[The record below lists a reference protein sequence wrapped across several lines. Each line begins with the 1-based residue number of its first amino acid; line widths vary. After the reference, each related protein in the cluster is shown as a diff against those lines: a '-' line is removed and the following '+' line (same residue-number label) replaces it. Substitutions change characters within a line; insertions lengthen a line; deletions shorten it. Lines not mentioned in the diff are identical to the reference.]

1 MMTELR
7 SEPYALPA
15 AEIGPENPLPNF
27 RSPQH
32 DSKIDPAAHNIPPED
47 VDGLGYATGFRVLP
61 WRMQDGYSRRRE
73 VRELPSFVLENEVLR
88 VRVLP
93 GVGGKVA
100 DIYHK
105 PLEREL
111 IYRNPVFQPGN
122 LALRN
127 AWTSG
132 GIEWNTAQIGHHYL
146 ACSPV
151 HCARVEGP
159 DGSPVLRIYA
169 WERVKRFPYH
179 IDLHLPPGSP
189 FLFARVRLINPHDYE
204 LPMYWWSNTGMAEL
218 DGGRVITPADTTYH
232 GMTVYDCPVIKGLDY
247 SYPTQVRRAY
257 DLFFRIPP
265 ERRPWEVYVDRDGR
279 GYVHTS
285 TARLKGRKLFAWG
298 MAQGGRR
305 WGEYLAIPGKPHME
319 IQAGLMYTQSHSAR
333 MPAKSQWTWTE
344 AMGYFEGDAAR
355 LHSDDWREAY
365 TEGERVLDEMLP
377 REELERLDA
386 EFAGTDARVPEEVLF
401 RGHGWAALEQMRARE
416 AGDDP
421 GIPPELPFDEGDL
434 GPDQEPWLQLLQTG
448 AFPARETKEDPGQ
461 FQVQPEW
468 QALLGKSVEAGA
480 SDHWLGWLHLGVMA
494 MEAGDTE
501 GAKAAWETS
510 FARSPNGWALRNLS
524 VIESRA
530 GRDDAAA
537 ELLARAVATGPAVPA
552 LVAEY
557 VAVLSRRKDFG
568 AIDTLLRGLP
578 EDVRR
583 AERLRLAA
591 GWAALNADRLD
602 DVEEILSGEFATIQE
617 GELTLSE
624 LWFGLQERKLALAEG
639 IEIDDELKARVRR
652 DFPPP
657 YAIDFRMSA
666 EGDDKYIPP
675 QSAETQGATPDESR
689 CPA

>member
-1 MMTELR
+1 MTELR
-7 SEPYALPA
+7 FAPYRLPA
-15 AEIGPENPLPNF
+15 AEIGPENPLPRF

-32 DSKIDPAAHNIPPED
+32 DSRIDPAAHNIPPED
-47 VDGLGYATGFRVLP
+47 YDGLGWATGFRVLP

-73 VRELPSFVLENEVLR
+73 VRDLPCFVLENEILR
-88 VRVLP
+88 VTVLP

-105 PLEREL
+105 PLGREL

-159 DGSPVLRIYA
+159 HGSPVLRLYA

-189 FLFARVRLINPHDYE
+189 FLFARVRLINPHDHE
-204 LPMYWWSNTGMAEL
+204 LPMYWWSNTGMVER
-218 DGGRVITPADTTYH
+218 DGGRVIAPADTTYH
-232 GMTVYDCPVIKGLDY
+232 GATVHECPVINGLDY

-265 ERRPWEVYVDRDGR
+265 ERRPWEAYVDRDGR

-285 TARLKGRKLFAWG
+285 TGRLRGRKLFAWG

-305 WGEYLAIPGKPHME
+305 WGEYLAVEDMPHTEM
-319 IQAGLMYTQSHSAR
+319 QAGLRYTQYHSAR
-333 MPAKSQWTWTE
+333 MPAKAQWTWTE
-344 AMGYFEGDAAR
+344 AMGYFEADPAL
-355 LHSDDWREAY
+355 LHSESWQQAY

-377 REELERLDA
+377 RRELDRVDA
-386 EFAGTDARVPEEVLF
+386 ELAPVATRLPDEVLF
-401 RGHGWAALEQMRARE
+401 RGHGWAALEQLRADAVGE
-416 AGDDP
+416 DS
-421 GIPPELPFDEGDL
+421 GIPAELPFDEADL
-434 GPDQEPWLQLLQTG
+434 GPEQEPWLQLLQTG
-448 AFPARETKEDPGQ
+448 AFPSRGIHEDPGQ
-461 FQVQPEW
+461 FQIQPEW
-468 QALLGKSVEAGA
+468 QALLRKAVDSGS
-480 SDHWLGWLHLGVMA
+480 SDHWLSWLHLGVMA
-494 MEAGDTE
+494 LEAGDCET
-501 GAKAAWETS
+501 ARTAWETS
-510 FARSPNGWALRNLS
+510 CARTPNGWALRNLS

-537 ELLARAVATGPAVPA
+537 DLLARAVEIGPAVPA

-557 VAVLSRRKDFG
+557 VAVLSRRKQFS
-568 AIDTLLRGLP
+568 AIDDLLHSLP
-578 EDVRR
+578 DEVRQ

-591 GWAALNADRLD
+591 GWAALHAGRLD
-602 DVEEILSGEFATIQE
+602 EVEQILNGDFATIQE

-639 IEIDDELKARVRR
+639 IPIDDDLKARVRR
-652 DFPPP
+652 ELPPP

-675 QSAETQGATPDESR
+675 QAAES
-689 CPA
+689 